1 MIGSEHVAH
10 HVDFCYLE
18 PKFYLL
24 RNCFWV
30 PTWIAG
36 AHVLELP
43 CAAFSRHIIREL
55 DQSGSSLLHWYT
67 QTSTHMGYP
76 LYHNTS
82 PNKSVGGG
90 GNDSSLLL
98 YANCCIVTN
107 QL

>member
-55 DQSGSSLLHWYT
+55 DQKWSGWN
-67 QTSTHMGYP
+67 
-76 LYHNTS
+76 LYQRAHGMLVTDTDLTCCPTVPVS
-82 PNKSVGGG
+82 PCTV
-90 GNDSSLLL
+90 
-98 YANCCIVTN
+98 
-107 QL
+107 

>member
-67 QTSTHMGYP
+67 QYSYGIPTIPQYQPQQISWG
-76 LYHNTS
+76 
-82 PNKSVGGG
+82 VG
-90 GNDSSLLL
+90 
-98 YANCCIVTN
+98 
-107 QL
+107 